1 MLISRGLRQHF
12 ALGAGQALFMA
23 GFDQAMAKPLL
34 RRSWTS
40 ALVDF
45 DRLTGNLLV
54 VGLALRVIFPAL
66 VSLPRGTG

>member
-1 MLISRGLRQHF
+1 
-12 ALGAGQALFMA
+12 MA